1 MSFTEIPTSKE
12 HITVPWVQE
21 VLSRY
26 FSNQGN
32 TKDTD
37 DNSAQVVVKSLDSQ
51 GTVGPGQGFLSN
63 RIALVAMGTVGDT
76 PMTTHLMVKM
86 STNDPDVS
94 QLVHDLR
101 FDSIEVN
108 YNNLVVPALRSEV
121 ERLEGTGS
129 KVVRSGEEEGTAVPL
144 PVPRC
149 YHAAYD
155 NSSGKSVLVLDNL
168 QSKGFFT
175 KKFSDG
181 LGLEEM
187 KLTVS
192 ALAKLHAISY
202 SAMQRGQLPSAGFDW
217 LFDASEEAAK
227 SAITQ
232 AFHDGVDQFAT
243 AFPDQSELVSLL
255 RRLGKRVQGILGS
268 ETEGP
273 LMVLCHGDCWANNI
287 MFKVDHAGVPVDAM
301 LVDWQCVCRA
311 SPSSDLAF
319 LLLSSTDRSLRQRHV
334 NEILA
339 DYHGVL
345 TTTIQKYGLAL
356 PGYSLDKLREDYLA
370 ERVSGLIQCMASYDC
385 FVGHQASME
394 RLRDSVEELR
404 ESNLI

>member
-1 MSFTEIPTSKE
+1 MSFMEIPSSKE
-12 HITVPWVQE
+12 NITVPWVQE

-26 FSNQGN
+26 FSNQGI
-32 TKDTD
+32 TED
-37 DNSAQVVVKSLDSQ
+37 AQVVVTSMDSQ

-63 RIALVAMGTVGDT
+63 RIALVATGTVGDT
-76 PMTTHLMVKM
+76 PLTTNLMVKM
-86 STNDPDVS
+86 STDDPAVRE
-94 QLVHDLR
+94 LVHDLR

-108 YNNLVVPALRSEV
+108 YYNLIVPALRSEV
-121 ERLEGTGS
+121 ERSEGVGS
-129 KVVRSGEEEGTAVPL
+129 KVMRLGEEEDAAVPL

-155 NSSGKSVLVLDNL
+155 KSTGKSVLVLENL

-181 LGLEEM
+181 LGLEDI

-192 ALAKLHAISY
+192 ALANLHAISY

-232 AFHDGVDQFAT
+232 AFHDGVGQFET

-255 RRLGKRVQGILGS
+255 RRLGERVPGILGS
-268 ETEGP
+268 EEEGP
-273 LMVLCHGDCWANNI
+273 FMVLCHGDCWANNI
-287 MFKVDHAGVPVDAM
+287 MFKVNDAGVPIDAM
-301 LVDWQCVCRA
+301 LVDWQCVRRA
-311 SPSSDLAF
+311 SPTSDLAF
-319 LLLSSTDRSLRQRHV
+319 LLLSSTDRTLRHQHID
-334 NEILA
+334 NILA
-339 DYHGVL
+339 HYYSVL
-345 TTTIQKYGLAL
+345 TETVKKCGLEL
-356 PGYSLDKLREDYLA
+356 SPYSLDMLRAEYHS

-385 FVGHQASME
+385 FVADQACME

-404 ESNLI
+404 ESNLV